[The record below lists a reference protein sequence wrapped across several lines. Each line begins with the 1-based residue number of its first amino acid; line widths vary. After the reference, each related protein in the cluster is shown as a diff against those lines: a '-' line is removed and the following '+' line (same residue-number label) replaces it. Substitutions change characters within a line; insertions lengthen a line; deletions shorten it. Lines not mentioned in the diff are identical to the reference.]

1 MGAHTKCR
9 IGIGGRQRKEIYET
23 RKSGS
28 RERGPQHTWSQLT
41 SRFVIPGVSAQS
53 S

>member
-28 RERGPQHTWSQLT
+28 RERGPRDVMACFIFS
-41 SRFVIPGVSAQS
+41 
-53 S
+53 